1 MLTGRLPFGT
11 EVVKA
16 TTKAAQRRL
25 TYRSLLDDEREI
37 PAWIDET
44 MKRATHPDPEKRYQ
58 ELSEFVYDSS
68 HPNDAYLRRNRPPLL
83 ERHPVMFWK
92 TVAALLLIV
101 VLVLLADR

>member
-44 MKRATHPDPEKRYQ
+44 MKRATHPDPEKRIRSCPSLYTTR
-58 ELSEFVYDSS
+58 VI
-68 HPNDAYLRRNRPPLL
+68 PMTR
-83 ERHPVMFWK
+83 
-92 TVAALLLIV
+92 I
-101 VLVLLADR
+101 